1 MTVLHILLVQ
11 MSGLEVSALLNAS
24 FWLFLGNVNLLS
36 SGDCSFVGDFADH
49 ISVISGSNCW
59 CSTIMYLH
67 HKERKLLKRFYF

>member
-36 SGDCSFVGDFADH
+36 PGDCSFVDEFTDH

-59 CSTIMYLH
+59 CSTSTIMH
-67 HKERKLLKRFYF
+67 ITKKGNC